1 MMLKFR
7 DLNADEIDMRI
18 GQVGE
23 GYFTLLCYKDA
34 RVDMD
39 ILDETVGAERWQ
51 RRHYEVKSN
60 LYCEVGIHFEGVGW
74 VFKGDCGTESN
85 TEKEKGEA
93 SDSFK
98 RACVNWG
105 IGRELYTAPKI
116 FITYDC
122 KKGDRGDVI
131 KLVDF
136 RVDELQV
143 SDKQIV
149 HIAISAYDK
158 NAKERIVIFPK
169 NSQPSKQMPKKTPPP
184 KAEAPSNQQ
193 KIVEFITGTMITAEI
208 VAETIT
214 RLYGRA
220 KANDLNEAQFNKLIT
235 ELEGLL

>member
-7 DLNADEIDMRI
+7 DLNADEIDVRI

-136 RVDELQV
+136 RLTNLNIGQT
-143 SDKQIV
+143 IC

-169 NSQPSKQMPKKTPPP
+169 IRNPASKCLKSPKKP
-184 KAEAPSNQQ
+184 EAPSNQQ
-193 KIVEFITGTMITAEI
+193 K
-208 VAETIT
+208 
-214 RLYGRA
+214 LS
-220 KANDLNEAQFNKLIT
+220 NL
-235 ELEGLL
+235 